1 MKKVLTLILALALC
15 FGITAC
21 GSKNDD
27 GDKKDGADGSEVKK
41 IEKTVDAVAEELE
54 LGEGTETLYQMI
66 GAEAGK
72 EYKDGEVEL
81 YLFDE
86 KSDEYKAIADG
97 EGSLEAAAVNDGM
110 IILTEDESLAG
121 KFKDIKFK

>member
-1 MKKVLTLILALALC
+1 MKKILVLLLALTLC
-15 FGITAC
+15 FGMAAC
-21 GSKNDD
+21 GSKDEG
-27 GDKKDGADGSEVKK
+27 GDAGAGTDQPEVKK

-72 EYKDGEVEL
+72 QYKDGEVEL

-97 EGSLEAAAVNDGM
+97 NGTLEAAATNSGM
-110 IILTEDESLAG
+110 IILTDDTALADE
-121 KFKDIKFK
+121 FKEIKFK